1 MMTVHVLVTD
11 DRALGEAEPEVDTD
25 RWRDLG
31 QAVLEAEGVAGEMG
45 LTFVDGD
52 AMAVLNER
60 HMGHDGPTDVL
71 SFPLDGVADGAA
83 GGDNHRETAVPA
95 LLGDVVVCP
104 TVALTNAAEHGVTLE
119 DELALL
125 VVHGVL
131 HVLGWDHAED
141 DERVTMQARE
151 QEHLERWRTA

>member
-1 MMTVHVLVTD
+1 MMTVHVLATD
-11 DRALGEAEPEVDTD
+11 DRALDDAEPPVDAD
-25 RWRDLG
+25 RWQDLA

-52 AMAVLNER
+52 AMAVLNQR

-71 SFPLDGVADGAA
+71 SFPLDGVSERAA
-83 GGDNHRETAVPA
+83 SGETAVPA

-104 TVALTNAAEHGVTLE
+104 NVALTNAAEHGVSLE